1 MGGMEMKKKFW
12 ISFFISFVAFSV
24 LFSIV
29 GPYLLEK
36 NSVVSIG
43 EEDNEDI
50 DDEEKVEKIEEKG
63 EILFLFMGVDDME
76 GRGGIK
82 AIKKMKEDEN
92 GYKKTGLRSD
102 TMILCK
108 FSYETGEITML
119 SIPRDTR
126 VNIRGRSSKEKI
138 NHAHSYGGPLLSVK
152 TVRDFLNVDLEY
164 YVTVDYEAVREIVN
178 AIGGVYLDV
187 PQRMKYKD
195 PAAKPPLVIDLQPG
209 PQTLD
214 GDKALQYLRFRSYP
228 EGDIG
233 RVKAQQ
239 YFLKEFIKQLLQAK
253 NITKIPKMISTYFDY
268 VDTNIPITAVLKVV
282 PKLNDI
288 DFENINIATV
298 PGEGKYIGAESYY
311 ISYDEQTEE
320 LVEDMFEGFILE

>member
-1 MGGMEMKKKFW
+1 MEMKKKFW
-12 ISFFISFVAFSV
+12 ISFFISLVAFSV
-24 LFSIV
+24 LFSIA
-29 GPYLLEK
+29 GPYLLK
-36 NSVVSIG
+36 KTPVISIG
-43 EEDNEDI
+43 EGDSKQI
-50 DDEEKVEKIEEKG
+50 DDNGKLEEIEDKG
-63 EILFLFMGVDDME
+63 EILFLLMGVDDLE

-82 AIKKMKEDEN
+82 AIKKMEADEN
-92 GYKKTGLRSD
+92 GYKNTGMRTD

-108 FSYETGEITML
+108 FNYETGEITML

-152 TVRDFLNVDLEY
+152 TVRDFLGVDLEY

-195 PAAKPPLVIDLQPG
+195 PAAKPPLVIDLYPG

-214 GDKALQYLRFRSYP
+214 GDKALQFLRFRSYP
-228 EGDIG
+228 EGDVG
-233 RVKAQQ
+233 RVKTQQ
-239 YFLKEFIKQLLQAK
+239 YFLKEFIKQVLQPK
-253 NITKIPKMISTYFDY
+253 NITKIPKMISTYFNY
-268 VDTNIPITAVLKVV
+268 VDTNIPITAALKAV

-288 DFENINIATV
+288 DFENLNVATV
-298 PGEGKYIGAESYY
+298 PGEGKYIGSESYY
-311 ISYDEQTEE
+311 IPYEDQTSE
-320 LVEDMFEGFILE
+320 LVEEMFSSFVLR